1 MRLRM
6 GFVFFLADF
15 FLILER
21 AEDDEESRQ
30 SKGRSSSIVVVVRTT
45 RVTHKDVSFA
55 RTREAGRARGCHSER
70 RRRVASG
77 PGRRTKRKKL
87 EKSSLIARVGRRVGE
102 PKTFFGSRARVRGRR
117 KRASRAGTPRHQH
130 ASGR

>member
-1 MRLRM
+1 M

-15 FLILER
+15 FLIRER

-55 RTREAGRARGCHSER
+55 PDARGGARARLS
-70 RRRVASG
+70 
-77 PGRRTKRKKL
+77 
-87 EKSSLIARVGRRVGE
+87 
-102 PKTFFGSRARVRGRR
+102 
-117 KRASRAGTPRHQH
+117 
-130 ASGR
+130 